1 MATETG
7 GINLTPQVSAAQQAT
22 NYLTTITGTNG
33 ISVHSANDTSNYINI
48 TSNTANIVT
57 NGESRIQA
65 YIDTNDNDIPKI
77 RVGTEDAGHGI
88 FSPSG
93 IDIFDEDSIVA
104 SFGEFGGYIG
114 RPFSSH
120 FEILPS
126 NMILYDSDNHQ
137 CFSIS
142 SNSSIVNNYTKII
155 KVPNGSTLSSFNYVT
170 GRNLGDET
178 SVTSV
183 KVNGTS
189 VSFLSSLASS
199 PLPLPNG
206 YSTTS
211 AIYDVELDD
220 PVTGPAEIIIEG
232 TVPTPVAKAV
242 IGNEYS
248 SNVKIENSGIKISN
262 TNGIPICSFSSDSIQ
277 IGKDDESHLKLGYH
291 SLKLIDREQNTYLH
305 ISDLR
310 DENGEAEL
318 VQQFY
323 GDNDTHSFT
332 VDFDIEEIVS
342 IFIISLDDTSR
353 RTTYEKTSSKTV
365 IIDDI
370 PNSGEIIEITYITKS
385 PNVKAFTFGRRLM
398 TNANIGAFS
407 FSEGMY
413 NLAAGTYSHA
423 EGNTTTA
430 NGKCSHAEGWET
442 NASGHTAHAEGYKT
456 TASGNYSHA
465 QNLGTKASSVSQTAL
480 GGYNIED
487 INNTYALIIGNGT
500 DDSNR
505 SNALTVD
512 WNGKAALYSGNITD
526 GTAPEATIDGTGRM
540 SIVDKN
546 GVELGY
552 IKPRFYTNGMQYY
565 DMGASRKINGSTVT
579 HGLMLGIDASGKK
592 NVTLDF
598 DAWRSAL
605 QIVNILNL
613 KAPST
618 ANAIIDTSTNNG
630 ASSVVVFGRT
640 EIVDK
645 NGTWVSTY
653 GSNTQT
659 NGQTRSYIGCNN
671 MKTDGTMVTNY
682 LNIGVNKDG
691 SRYYSVTDPAAFRKA
706 IGGIGTRKNVAPDP
720 VSCPNNTWKE
730 VTSVSL
736 EAGMWIVLYGGAFAP
751 SATGHRD
758 LFIGT
763 SAPGAGR
770 VSPTAVAVTGGEQT
784 RMNSA
789 ITYNPGSTTTYKL
802 YARQNSGGA
811 LNFWPYI
818 QAVKLG

>member
-189 VSFLSSLASS
+189 VSFLSSLVSS

-423 EGNTTTA
+423 EGSETQAQGYAAHAEGNETQALGQQSHSEGYNTIA
-430 NGKCSHAEGWET
+430 KGMDSHAEGHST
-442 NASGHTAHAEGYKT
+442 HAIGNCSHTEGEGTITGDVNLPNSAKGYC
-456 TASGNYSHA
+456 SHA
-465 QNLGTKASSVSQTAL
+465 QNFYTTAL
-480 GGYNIED
+480 SDYQTTLGKYNIAD
-487 INNTYALIIGNGT
+487 SNDTYAVIIGNGT
-500 DDSNR
+500 GLGNTPR
-505 SNALTVD
+505 SNAATID
-512 WNGKAALYSGNITD
+512 WGGKVTLYSGNITD
-526 GTAPEATIDGTGRM
+526 GTAPESTTNGTGGV
-540 SIVDKN
+540 SIVDTN
-546 GVELGY
+546 GTELGY

-565 DMGASRKINGSTVT
+565 DMGASREINGSTIT

-598 DAWRSAL
+598 DA
-605 QIVNILNL
+605 
-613 KAPST
+613 
-618 ANAIIDTSTNNG
+618 
-630 ASSVVVFGRT
+630 
-640 EIVDK
+640 
-645 NGTWVSTY
+645 
-653 GSNTQT
+653 
-659 NGQTRSYIGCNN
+659 
-671 MKTDGTMVTNY
+671 
-682 LNIGVNKDG
+682 
-691 SRYYSVTDPAAFRKA
+691 
-706 IGGIGTRKNVAPDP
+706 
-720 VSCPNNTWKE
+720 
-730 VTSVSL
+730 
-736 EAGMWIVLYGGAFAP
+736 
-751 SATGHRD
+751 
-758 LFIGT
+758 
-763 SAPGAGR
+763 
-770 VSPTAVAVTGGEQT
+770 
-784 RMNSA
+784 
-789 ITYNPGSTTTYKL
+789 
-802 YARQNSGGA
+802 
-811 LNFWPYI
+811 
-818 QAVKLG
+818 